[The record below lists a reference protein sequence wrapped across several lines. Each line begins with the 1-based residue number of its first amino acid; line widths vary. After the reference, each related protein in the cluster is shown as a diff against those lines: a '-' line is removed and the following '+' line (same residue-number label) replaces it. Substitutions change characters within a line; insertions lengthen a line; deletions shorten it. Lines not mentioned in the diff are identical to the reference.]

1 MTERELELEVE
12 KLENQ
17 NAELVHLLADV
28 NVLLV
33 ALKKKT
39 VIRNGRII
47 HIGPAFI
54 DDETR
59 LLKGENNGGRKEKSN
74 HHRLG

>member
-1 MTERELELEVE
+1 MTKRELELEVQ

-17 NAELVHLLADV
+17 NNELVHLLADV
-28 NVLLV
+28 VNVLLI

-47 HIGPAFI
+47 HIGPAFT
-54 DDETR
+54 DDEIR
-59 LLKGENNGGRKEKSN
+59 SLKGDNNG
-74 HHRLG
+74 

>member
-1 MTERELELEVE
+1 MTKRELELEVE

-17 NAELVHLLADV
+17 NNELVHLLADV
-28 NVLLV
+28 NVLLI

-47 HIGPAFI
+47 HIGPAFT
-54 DDETR
+54 DDEIR
-59 LLKGENNGGRKEKSN
+59 SLKGDNNG
-74 HHRLG
+74 